1 MFIIVNIC
9 SIIRTMEQAMLAD
22 VFIKSPEQ
30 KILRLF
36 AMNPESSFY
45 GRQISGKLGMSLG
58 AVHKA
63 LLSLEKRGLLESQQ
77 VGRTKLYQNVS
88 SSAIIRT
95 FKVLNTLL
103 LLEPLVERMKE
114 MAGRIILFGS
124 HSMGTF
130 AASSDLDLFIVTG
143 EKEEIA
149 KKIAL
154 FVRKSGLDI
163 RPIIKDQVEW
173 VELEGKS
180 PEFFA
185 ELCQGITIWAGPG
198 DESGLQGMP

>member
-1 MFIIVNIC
+1 
-9 SIIRTMEQAMLAD
+9 MLID
-22 VFIKSPEQ
+22 IFIKSAEQ
-30 KILRLF
+30 NILSLF

-45 GRQISGKLGMSLG
+45 GRQISRRLGMSLG

-77 VGRTKLYQNVS
+77 VGRTKLYRNVS

-103 LLEPLVERMKE
+103 MLEPLVERMKE